1 MDRKILIGLKI
12 KEIRKKSNLT
22 QEQFSEKIG
31 IEPPS
36 LSNIENGKSFPSMQ
50 TVLRILEEF
59 RITPKDFFDNLYYDD
74 EVELERQMF
83 DIIQN
88 QPIEQKR
95 ILYRIIKSFDI

>member
-1 MDRKILIGLKI
+1 M
-12 KEIRKKSNLT
+12 
-22 QEQFSEKIG
+22 EKV
-31 IEPPS
+31 S
-36 LSNIENGKSFPSMQ
+36 
-50 TVLRILEEF
+50 
-59 RITPKDFFDNLYYDD
+59 DNLYYDD